1 MTVRRTPLS
10 LQSMVGFGITLA
22 GLIFTAGAGWFRLAQ
37 AEAHFIALSERVTI
51 HQATP
56 AHREVG
62 TQVSAVDVRLRAIEF
77 KVDVY
82 GRNQAAIC
90 QAVGAQCR

>member
-1 MTVRRTPLS
+1 MTVRKEPLS
-10 LQSMVGFGITLA
+10 LQSMIGFAITLT
-22 GLIFTAGAGWFRLAQ
+22 GLVFTAGGGWYRLAES
-37 AEAHFIALSERVTI
+37 EAHFTALAARVAM
-51 HQATP
+51 HQSQP

-62 TQVSAVDVRLRAIEF
+62 TQVQAVESRLQNIET

>member
-1 MTVRRTPLS
+1 MTVRREPLS
-10 LQSMVGFGITLA
+10 LQSMIGFGITA
-22 GLIFTAGAGWFRLAQ
+22 ATVIFTAGAGWYRLSQ
-37 AEAHFIALSERVTI
+37 AEAHFASLSAKMAS
-51 HQATP
+51 HQALP
-56 AHREVG
+56 AHREIG
-62 TQVSAVDVRLRAIEF
+62 TQVSSVEDRLHAIEN